1 MASVAEAPSAN
12 AHALFW
18 PSICGRDHRHRRRRR
33 RDHAA
38 GRWLRGRDGDER
50 RERLTATGRS
60 FDKGGGGSY
69 APRPA
74 SADTDPG
81 TNRVRAGT
89 RADGT
94 GLHARGPAPAVSS
107 PAKGVSLL
115 GQGRTTLTDSIYAVR
130 TGDSVLVNFDTQG
143 NRTRRADKF
152 EQMLR
157 TTLPLVYGRR
167 ITSSLD
173 SVPTGSLLPSRDIVG
188 ELTSQGV
195 HLMLDNGLRI
205 SLWPQTRASADGPL
219 VVAYRVVVER

>member
-1 MASVAEAPSAN
+1 MLMRFFGLASVVGIIGIA
-12 AHALFW
+12 
-18 PSICGRDHRHRRRRR
+18 G
-33 RDHAA
+33 AA
-38 GRWLRGRDGDER
+38 GAITLR
-50 RERLTATGRS
+50 
-60 FDKGGGGSY
+60 GGGSAGATETSAGNVSLRQEGRSTKAAAVRTPR
-69 APRPA
+69 APRPLTPTPA
-74 SADTDPG
+74 RTVSAPEPELAAP
-81 TNRVRAGT
+81 VSK
-89 RADGT
+89 
-94 GLHARGPAPAVSS
+94 PAATLVSS
-107 PAKGVSLL
+107 PAKGGSLL
-115 GQGRTTLTDSIYAVR
+115 GEGRTTLTDSIYAVR